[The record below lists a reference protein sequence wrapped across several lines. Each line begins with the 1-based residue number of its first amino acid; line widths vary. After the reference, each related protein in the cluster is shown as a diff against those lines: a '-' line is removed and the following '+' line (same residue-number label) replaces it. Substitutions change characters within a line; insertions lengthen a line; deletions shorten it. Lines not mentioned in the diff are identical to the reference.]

1 MDAVKDEFEKLKD
14 STAGRKAGLS
24 EPMSSGIA
32 FQKKMPF
39 IIIGFRS

>member
-1 MDAVKDEFEKLKD
+1 MDAVKGEFKKLKD

-32 FQKKMPF
+32 FQKNQSHNKNVKDD
-39 IIIGFRS
+39 